1 VNPTGQPDPVGSAL
15 APRPNASRDL
25 TRGRARHTSRRAE
38 TQRLVLDTAERL
50 FVEHGVLAVSNQ
62 QIGEAAGYGNSAIVG
77 YHFGTNADLVRA
89 IIRRFTAD
97 VERSRESM
105 LAELDGSTE
114 ARDWLACMVLPW
126 TDHFEAHGPHS
137 YFARLCAQ
145 ALDHP
150 SLRTVIGEEAV
161 LSPSLRRTLEA
172 LNRYLPFTAPTVAT
186 ERGAIME
193 YAIVH
198 TCAERERALAER
210 TPTLRETWRDAA
222 GGLIDALAGIW
233 TAPATAS
240 PRRLTRRART

>member
-1 VNPTGQPDPVGSAL
+1 VNPIGQPDPVGSARP
-15 APRPNASRDL
+15 PRPNASRDL
-25 TRGRARHTSRRAE
+25 TRGRARQTARRAA
-38 TQRLVLDTAERL
+38 TRQFVLDTAERL
-50 FVEHGVLAVSNQ
+50 FVEHGVLAVSNR
-62 QIGEAAGYGNSAIVG
+62 QIGEAVGYGNSAIVG

-89 IIRRFTAD
+89 ITRRFTAD

-105 LAELDGSTE
+105 LAELGSSTGIH
-114 ARDWLACMVLPW
+114 DWLACMVLPW

-145 ALDHP
+145 ALDDP

-161 LSPSLRRTLEA
+161 GSPSLRRTLDA
-172 LNRYLPFTAPTVAT
+172 LNRYLPFMAPTVAT

-210 TPTLRETWRDAA
+210 TPTLRDTWRDAA
-222 GGLIDALAGIW
+222 GGLIDALVGIW

-240 PRRLTRRART
+240 PRRPTRRART